1 MFHYPHFLDCAM
13 AMLAI
18 RVNLTQRSTEQFS
31 YTIFF
36 TSVLSLLL
44 IRPLNSRHFRDLT
57 VTYILDVTATPR
69 ISLVVIILRCP
80 DLAVLLTFVP
90 LFIAETTLE
99 QSTFCDF
106 FPSYISLTLL
116 PRKGPADSFPDLDAS

>member
-1 MFHYPHFLDCAM
+1 MPWLCW
-13 AMLAI
+13 L

-44 IRPLNSRHFRDLT
+44 IRPLNSRHFPYRDLT
-57 VTYILDVTATPR
+57 VTYILDVTVTPR

-106 FPSYISLTLL
+106 FPSYISLTFLQ
-116 PRKGPADSFPDLDAS
+116 RKGPADSFPDLDAS